1 MRIASAAMDVKE
13 PEREVV
19 ELAAGSWASA
29 GVSALER
36 GLAVLDTLGEAGGP
50 IPLAGLARQTGF
62 HKSTLLRVL
71 ASLERCRYA
80 VRLADGRYRLGPAA
94 LRLGQAYGR
103 AFDLRAALEPVLT
116 RLAAETREAATF
128 FVREGEGRL
137 ALARVEGRQEV
148 RDVVPIGTVLP
159 LQGAAG
165 HVLDLFGSG
174 PRADV
179 PLVQASFGERTPEVG
194 ALSAPV
200 FRQGGV
206 LAGALTLSGT
216 VTRFRDKAHRAA
228 MTKTLLREA
237 AVLTRD
243 LDGQ

>member
-1 MRIASAAMDVKE
+1 MNVKE
-13 PEREVV
+13 PGGDAV
-19 ELAAGSWASA
+19 EPAGGSWASA

-36 GLAVLDTLGEAGGP
+36 GLAVLDALGEAGRA
-50 IPLAGLARQTGF
+50 IPLAELARRTGS

-80 VRLADGRYRLGPAA
+80 VRTADGRYRLGPVL

-103 AFDLRAALEPVLT
+103 AFDLRSALEPALA
-116 RLAAETREAATF
+116 RLAAETREAASF
-128 FVREGEGRL
+128 FIREGEGRV

-148 RDVVPIGTVLP
+148 RDVVTIGAVLP

-165 HVLDLFGSG
+165 QVLQLFAEG

-179 PLVQASFGERTPEVG
+179 PLVHGSFGERTPEVG
-194 ALSAPV
+194 ALSIPV

-216 VTRFRDKAHRAA
+216 IIRFRDAAHRDA
-228 MTKTLLREA
+228 MTTLLLREA
-237 AVLTRD
+237 AALTRD
-243 LDGQ
+243 LDG